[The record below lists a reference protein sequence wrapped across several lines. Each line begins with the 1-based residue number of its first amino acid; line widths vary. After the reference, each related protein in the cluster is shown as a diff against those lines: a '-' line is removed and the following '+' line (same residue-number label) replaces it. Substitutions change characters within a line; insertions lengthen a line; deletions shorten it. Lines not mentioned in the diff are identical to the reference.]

1 MDLRSIAL
9 QNGMI
14 RLLFVKHDA
23 MTVAIHNLHTEYANL
38 FQECKEKLQ
47 NALETTMGALTDVHR
62 RLEALEAERN
72 SAANK
77 RRRGCRGGRG
87 KKA

>member
-1 MDLRSIAL
+1 MDLRSMAL
-9 QNGMI
+9 LNGMI
-14 RLLFVKHDA
+14 RLLFEKHDA
-23 MTVAIHNLHTEYANL
+23 MTVAIHNLHTEYATL
-38 FQECKEKLQ
+38 FQECKDKLE
-47 NALETTMGALTDVHR
+47 NALESTMTALTEVHR

-87 KKA
+87 KKS

>member
-14 RLLFVKHDA
+14 RLLFEKHDA
-23 MTVAIHNLHTEYANL
+23 MTAVIHNVHTEYVAQ

-47 NALETTMGALTDVHR
+47 SALETTMGALSEVHR
-62 RLEALEAERN
+62 RLEAVEAELK
-72 SAANK
+72 STGGK

>member
-14 RLLFVKHDA
+14 RLLFEKHDA
-23 MTVAIHNLHTEYANL
+23 MTAVIHNVHTEYAAQ

-47 NALETTMGALTDVHR
+47 NALETTMGALSEVHR
-62 RLEALEAERN
+62 RLEAVEAELK
-72 SAANK
+72 SAGGK